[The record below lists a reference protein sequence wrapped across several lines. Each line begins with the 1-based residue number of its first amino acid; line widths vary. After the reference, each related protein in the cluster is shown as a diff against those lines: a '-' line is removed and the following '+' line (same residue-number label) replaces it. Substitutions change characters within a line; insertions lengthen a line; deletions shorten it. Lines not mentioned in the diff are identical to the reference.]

1 MGERD
6 SGKLRPIGKETVVNQ
21 IINEIVDSIIK
32 GRYQAGMKLPNEFEL
47 IEQMQVSRN
56 SLREAMKILSA
67 MGIVE
72 IKRGDGTYVCSQM
85 NPSMFDKVVYSMIY
99 GSSTSLELLELRQVL
114 DEATVQLAIEKANEG
129 EIRELQENIG
139 YMHQAIQE
147 QDVEKMKQYDMEFHM
162 LLIDSCKNVF
172 FIRIM
177 KGVYTIFEN
186 SIWANVSEEKMYS
199 RAADYHQQIL
209 NCIKEKNYQGVR
221 KAVRD
226 SLETWKNHA

>member
-1 MGERD
+1 MRESRW
-6 SGKLRPIGKETVVNQ
+6 GKLKAIGKETVVNQ

-32 GRYQAGMKLPNEFEL
+32 GNYRAGMKLPNEFEL

-99 GSSTSLELLELRQVL
+99 GSSTSSELLELRQVL
-114 DEATVQLAIEKANEG
+114 DESTVRFAIEKADAED
-129 EIRELQENIG
+129 IDRMQANIEK
-139 YMHQAIQE
+139 MRQAIVN
-147 QDVEKMKQYDMEFHM
+147 QDVESIKHCDVEFHM
-162 LLIDSCKNVF
+162 MLIDSCKNVF

-177 KGVYTIFEN
+177 KGVYSIFEN
-186 SIWANVSEEKMYS
+186 SILANVDMERMDSK
-199 RAADYHQQIL
+199 AAEYHQEIL
-209 NCIKEKNYQGVR
+209 DCIRERNYEGVYR
-221 KAVRD
+221 AVED
-226 SLETWKNHA
+226 SLTTWKNHV

>member
-6 SGKLRPIGKETVVNQ
+6 NGRLRPIGKETVVNQ

-99 GSSTSLELLELRQVL
+99 GSSTSKELLELRQVL
-114 DEATVQLAIEKANEG
+114 DEATVQLAVEKANDG
-129 EIRELQENIG
+129 EIREMQENIG
-139 YMHQAIQE
+139 RMRRAIQE
-147 QDVEKMKQYDMEFHM
+147 QDVEGMKKYDMEFHM

-186 SIWANVSEEKMYS
+186 SIWANVSEEKMDS

-209 NCIKEKNYQGVR
+209 DCIKEKNYQGVR